1 MAKLGKI
8 PIALAAL
15 LALFMLIG
23 SVNPAS
29 FWSGLEGFTQFSP
42 SLTQCGSTLPPD
54 QASAQGYT
62 RIMEWLGLSLVAI
75 MVGLSWAIIGQVFS
89 GAFSGPK
96 YNEFIKG
103 MIWGGVETAA
113 LLGLFSAMF
122 VVLFPYGN
130 EKLDTARAYAVLAK
144 NTVMFDFGLMLS
156 ANFLAG
162 LATNMS
168 PSFKIPGAAYMTIG
182 FQIAPMFKPI
192 MDILGI
198 AMQLI
203 TTAVVLWAGQEF
215 LLCFVKSNM
224 LIILLPAGFF
234 LRGFGVKAGGNAL
247 IALAFSMFFLY
258 PQMIIMTG
266 EIVSGQLEDDL
277 VSNNVQPLQHV
288 WNTCI
293 DKPICC
299 LAPAQPAS
307 MDASYLPNGN
317 KGATLQDR
325 LNPVEVGHGVFNM
338 RLDPASGSLTAPNFC
353 MYNTVLANV
362 YKATFGVASSLHDA
376 GLLTIP
382 VGVATAV
389 LFKYMNISWLT
400 VAAMIPLSTFAIYA
414 IMEIVFFVFILSI
427 LVPIFIIFI
436 MLTFAKEIAKV
447 LGTEIDLSS
456 LEKLI

>member
-1 MAKLGKI
+1 VAKLGKI

-15 LALFMLIG
+15 LALFMLMG
-23 SVNPAS
+23 SLNPAS
-29 FWSGLEGFTQFSP
+29 FWDGLSGFTQFSKP
-42 SLTQCGSTLPPD
+42 LTQCDSSLPSD
-54 QASAQGYT
+54 QASAQGYS
-62 RIMEWLGLSLVAI
+62 RLMEWLGLSLVGI
-75 MVGLSWAIIGQVFS
+75 MVGVTWAIIGQVLS

-96 YNEFIKG
+96 YGEFIKG

-122 VVLFPYGN
+122 IVLFPYGN

-156 ANFLAG
+156 ANFFAG

-168 PSFKIPGAAYMTIG
+168 PSFKIPGIAYMTVG

-192 MDILGI
+192 LDIMGI

-203 TTAVVLWAGQEF
+203 TTAAVLWAGQEF

-224 LIILLPAGFF
+224 LVILLPAGFF
-234 LRGFGVKAGGNAL
+234 LRGFGLKAGGNAL
-247 IALAFSMFFLY
+247 IAIALSMFFLY

-266 EIVSGQLEDDL
+266 EIVSSQLEDDIDNSGVPHL
-277 VSNNVQPLQHV
+277 WDSS
-288 WNTCI
+288 CI

-299 LAPAQPAS
+299 MRDAQPSS
-307 MDASYLPNGN
+307 MDAPYIPNGN
-317 KGATLQDR
+317 NGTALQNR
-325 LNPVEVGHGVFNM
+325 LDPYKVSHGVFNM
-338 RLDPASGSLTAPNFC
+338 RLNPSGNDRLPNFC
-353 MYNTVLANV
+353 MYNTVLANA
-362 YKATFGVASSLHDA
+362 YRATFGATSSLRGA
-376 GLLTIP
+376 GLLIIP
-382 VGVATAV
+382 VGIATAG
-389 LFKYMNISWLT
+389 LLKYMNISWLT
-400 VAAMIPLSTFAIYA
+400 VGAMIPLSSFAIYA